1 MNSNTLIIRP
11 AIAADHTGIWG
22 IFQAVVRTGDTYAY
36 SPDTTEAEFP
46 ALWLS
51 GAQKHVYVA
60 EREGVLLGTY
70 HIRANQPGLGDHVA
84 NGAYMVSPAARGQG
98 LGRAMGLHSLDEA
111 RRLGFRAMQFNLV
124 VSTNTHAV
132 SLWQKLGFAIVGTI
146 PEGFRHARQGYV
158 DAYVMYQKL

>member
-1 MNSNTLIIRP
+1 MNTNTLTIRP
-11 AIAADHTGIWG
+11 AITADHTGIWG

-36 SPDTTEAEFP
+36 APETTEAEFP
-46 ALWLS
+46 ALWL
-51 GAQKHVYVA
+51 GPQKHVYVA

-70 HIRANQPGLGDHVA
+70 HLRANQPGLGNHIA
-84 NGAYMVSPAARGQG
+84 NGAYMVAPSAQGQG
-98 LGRAMGLHSLDEA
+98 LGRAMGLHSLAEA

-146 PEGFRHARQGYV
+146 PAGFRHAQLGYV
-158 DAYVMYQKL
+158 DAYVMYQPL